1 MPASRSIGI
10 LIVLLTSAAM
20 YAQEPGEGTPI
31 LVGPQLSADIMW
43 EDGALPVYEGSPE
56 CGIFSLGS
64 GTDLRV
70 GGVLLLPSLAGSF
83 GARVGL
89 AVGTTSSTFSTL
101 PSETAR
107 VLDNGMLLDVDRR
120 LNLDTRRL
128 SLELAPSI
136 TMRPFERLSI
146 AVGPLFGWQF
156 SARFS
161 QSEMILGPGDVSYS
175 NGARRRDMR
184 VGAEQVQ
191 AGGWFG
197 ASAQVGYE
205 LPVGRSLTIE
215 PEINA
220 RTALASTYR
229 EAGWRSY
236 AVGVGVALLY
246 DINPPPA
253 PVIVMSQP
261 LDPPPPTVRKA
272 PHLSANVSIK
282 GIDEQDRPIPVG
294 NIKVNEVLFR
304 QHAPLIPM
312 VFFER
317 NAAVLP
323 ERYSQSA
330 RTGTHLFIMDSL
342 AGLNAL
348 EIQHHTMDIIGSR
361 MRRDRSARLTIVG
374 SSARDDAGRVA
385 RARAELLRN
394 YLMEVWRIDPARLS
408 IQDIGVQQRS
418 NESTNDGRADNR
430 RVEFIAGNSS
440 VLAPVIT
447 NQIVRQFNPPTI
459 KLDQGIDA
467 EAGVKEWT
475 LVVRQGDRVLARYSS
490 RDSGMTG
497 DRDLSWDIAGDAIDS
512 ALAPL
517 TAEFTVVDSVGQS
530 VTVRDQVP
538 LKVDRR
544 LTVVDRRVLH
554 EGDREMIGY
563 TVVGFNFN
571 SAELTSRHLEA
582 MSELAS
588 SIRPGARVTITGYT
602 DRIGMESRNEELS
615 RRRADRV
622 ADALTRRLSA
632 LGIGGVH
639 IEAAGAGVEN
649 VRFGS
654 VFPEAR
660 ALSRGVYV
668 LVEQTVDAEGAPK

>member
-1 MPASRSIGI
+1 MRGSIGAI
-10 LIVLLTSAAM
+10 LLLLLASAAAV
-20 YAQEPGEGTPI
+20 AQEPNRLPV
-31 LVGPQLSADIMW
+31 LVGPELVMDLLR
-43 EDGALPVYEGSPE
+43 EEGALPVYEGSPE
-56 CGIFSLGS
+56 CGVFSLGT

-70 GGVLLLPSLAGSF
+70 GGVLVLPSLVGRF

-89 AVGTTSSTFSTL
+89 AIGTTASTFSAL

-107 VLDNGMLLDVDRR
+107 VLDNGTLLDVDRR

-128 SLELAPSI
+128 SVELAPSV
-136 TMRPFERLSI
+136 TVRPLERLSI
-146 AVGPLFGWQF
+146 AIGPTFGWQL

-161 QSEMILGPGDVSYS
+161 QSESILGPGDVSYS

-184 VGAEQVQ
+184 VGAEQTQ
-191 AGGWFG
+191 MGGWFG
-197 ASAQVGYE
+197 LGMQAAYD
-205 LPVGRSLTIE
+205 LPIGRSLTFV
-215 PEINA
+215 PEIDV
-220 RTALASTYR
+220 RTVFRSTYR
-229 EAGWRSY
+229 ETGWRSY
-236 AVGVGVALLY
+236 AIGIGFALLY
-246 DINPPPA
+246 DLNPPPA

-261 LDPPPPTVRKA
+261 LDPPPPTVHRA

-312 VFFER
+312 VFFDR
-317 NAAVLP
+317 NAATLP
-323 ERYSQSA
+323 DRYAQSD

-361 MRRDRSARLTIVG
+361 LRRNRSARLALVG

-385 RARAELLRN
+385 RARAEMLRD
-394 YLMEVWRIDPARLS
+394 YLVDVWKIDPSRLS
-408 IQDIGVQQRS
+408 IQDVGVQQRS

-430 RVEFIAGNSS
+430 RVEFVAGSS
-440 VLAPVIT
+440 GVLAPVVT

-467 EAGVKEWT
+467 EAGVKEWE

-490 RDSGMTG
+490 RDSGNTG
-497 DRDLSWDIAGDAIDS
+497 ERDLSWEIAGDAIDS

-517 TAEFTVVDSVGQS
+517 VAEFTVVDSVGQS

-544 LTVVDRRVLH
+544 LSVVDRRVLH
-554 EGDREMIGY
+554 DGDREMIGY
-563 TVVGFNFN
+563 TIVGFNFN
-571 SAELTSRHLEA
+571 SAELTRRHLDA
-582 MSELAS
+582 MGELAS
-588 SIRPGARVTITGYT
+588 SIRPGARVAITGYT

-615 RRRADRV
+615 RHRADRV
-622 ADALTRRLSA
+622 ADALTRRLAA
-632 LGIGGVH
+632 LGITGVH
-639 IEAAGAGVEN
+639 IDAAGAGVET

-668 LVEQTVDAEGAPK
+668 LVEQTVDAESGPK

>member
-1 MPASRSIGI
+1 MR
-10 LIVLLTSAAM
+10 V
-20 YAQEPGEGTPI
+20 
-31 LVGPQLSADIMW
+31 LVGPELSVDISR

-56 CGIFSLGS
+56 CGVFSFGT
-64 GTDLRV
+64 GTDLRL
-70 GGVLLLPSLAGSF
+70 GGVLVLPSLAGSF

-89 AVGTTSSTFSTL
+89 AVGSAASTFSTL

-136 TMRPFERLSI
+136 TMRPLERLSI
-146 AVGPLFGWQF
+146 AAGPLFGWQL

-191 AGGWFG
+191 TGGWLG
-197 ASAQVGYE
+197 IGAQVGYE
-205 LPVGRSLTIE
+205 LPVGRTLTIV
-215 PEINA
+215 PEVNA
-220 RTALASTYR
+220 RTTFSSTYR
-229 EAGWRSY
+229 ETGWRSY
-236 AVGVGVALLY
+236 AVGIGVTLLY
-246 DINPPPA
+246 DVNPPPA

-261 LDPPPPTVRKA
+261 LDPPPPTVRRA

-312 VFFER
+312 VYFDR
-317 NAAVLP
+317 NGVVLP
-323 ERYSQSA
+323 DRYSQSA

-348 EIQHHTMDIIGSR
+348 EIQHHTMDIIGLR
-361 MRRDRSARLTIVG
+361 MRRDRSTRLALVG

-394 YLMEVWRIDPARLS
+394 YLVEVWRIDPARLS
-408 IQDIGVQQRS
+408 IQDVGVQQRS
-418 NESTNDGRADNR
+418 NESTSDGRADNR
-430 RVEFIAGNSS
+430 RVEFIAGNAS

-467 EAGVKEWT
+467 EAGVKEWI

-490 RDSGMTG
+490 RDSGVNRE
-497 DRDLSWDIAGDAIDS
+497 RDLSWDIAGDAIDS

-571 SAELTSRHLEA
+571 SAELNARHMEA

-588 SIRPGARVTITGYT
+588 SIRRGAHVTITGYT

-615 RRRADRV
+615 RHRAERV
-622 ADALTRRLSA
+622 ADALTRRLAA
-632 LGIGGVH
+632 LGLTDVH
-639 IEAAGAGVEN
+639 IDAAGAGVEN

-668 LVEQTVDAEGAPK
+668 LVEQTVDSGGAPK